1 MMIASPL
8 LATVGVVDV
17 AVIPCTDM
25 HPVVSLY
32 DSFMTA
38 PAGDRARMAPNEHPF
53 VSDDRGLAAGFR
65 LDVIAGLTAAAVV
78 LPKAMAYAT
87 VAGLPVSVGLYTAF
101 VPLIVYALLGTSR
114 VLSVTS
120 TTTLAILA
128 GTQLGLAVPDGDP
141 GKLVT
146 ATATLTALTG
156 ALLVL
161 ASLLRFGFV
170 ANFISSP
177 VLIGFKAGIGL
188 VIVLDQV
195 PKLLGIHITKEGFF
209 RDILSIV
216 GHLSETS
223 LLTLAIAAAALIA
236 LLALERLW
244 PHSPAPLLAVAVGI
258 ALSWFAGLEALGVS
272 TVGFIPQS
280 LPSITLPSL
289 GLVQELLP
297 GALGIALMSFT
308 ETIAAGRAFAAPPD
322 PPIRPNR
329 ELLAT
334 GAANLAG
341 GFFGA
346 MSAGGGTS
354 QTAVVRA
361 VGGHTQTASLVTA
374 GAAAATMLVLAPL
387 LSLLPQAVLAAIV
400 IVYSVGLIKPAD
412 FWSVRK
418 VRRMEFHWALAA
430 FLGVL
435 FFGTLQGI
443 IVAIVLSF
451 IELARQAASPK
462 VYVVGRKRGT
472 DRLRPLSADHP
483 DDETFEGLLILR
495 PEGRLFFANAQQV
508 ADQVQALVAQHKP
521 RVVTLDMSRV
531 FDIEYSALQ
540 MMIEGER
547 RIRERGVI
555 VWVAELNP
563 DVLAYVRAS
572 GLADQLGPDRLFVN
586 TRTALQHYL
595 AGAGQARA

>member
-1 MMIASPL
+1 MAS
-8 LATVGVVDV
+8 
-17 AVIPCTDM
+17 
-25 HPVVSLY
+25 HEHSL
-32 DSFMTA
+32 
-38 PAGDRARMAPNEHPF
+38 AGDGRSLSA
-53 VSDDRGLAAGFR
+53 GLR

-101 VPLIVYALLGTSR
+101 VPMIIYALLGTSR
-114 VLSVTS
+114 VLSVSS

-141 GKLVT
+141 AKLLT

-156 ALLVL
+156 ALLFL

-209 RDILSIV
+209 RDILSIA

-223 LLTLAIAAAALIA
+223 MLTLAIAAAALVA
-236 LLALERLW
+236 LLAMERLW
-244 PHSPAPLLAVAVGI
+244 PHSPAPLLAVAAGI
-258 ALSWFAGLEALGVS
+258 ALSWFAGLAALGVS

-280 LPSITLPSL
+280 LPSLTLPSP

-308 ETIAAGRAFAAPPD
+308 ETIAAGRAFAAPSD
-322 PPIRPNR
+322 PPIRANR

-334 GAANLAG
+334 GAANFG
-341 GFFGA
+341 GAFFGA

-361 VGGHTQTASLVTA
+361 VGGHSQMASLVTA
-374 GAAAATMLVLAPL
+374 AAAAATMLVLAPL
-387 LSLLPQAVLAAIV
+387 LGLLPQAVLAAIV

-412 FWSVRK
+412 FLSVRK
-418 VRRMEFHWALAA
+418 VRLMEFHWALAA

-451 IELARQAASPK
+451 IGLARQAASAK

-472 DRLRPLSADHP
+472 DRLRPLSSAHP

-495 PEGRLFFANAQQV
+495 PEGRLFFGNAQQV
-508 ADQVQALVAQHKP
+508 ADQAQMLVAKQKP
-521 RVVTLDMSRV
+521 RVVVLDMSRV

-540 MMIEGER
+540 MMMEGER
-547 RIRERGVI
+547 RISEHGVT
-555 VWVAELNP
+555 VWLAELNP

-572 GLADQLGPDRLFVN
+572 GFADQLGPDRLFVN

-595 AGAGQARA
+595 AGAAQA